1 MQDPR
6 KVLRQNNI
14 KMKDFVGNKIILF
27 DKEELEKAADDPKNM
42 LKELD

>member
-27 DKEELEKAADDPKNM
+27 DKEELEKAENS
-42 LKELD
+42 LKKS

>member
-14 KMKDFVGNKIILF
+14 KMKDFVGNKIIVC
-27 DKEELEKAADDPKNM
+27 DRNEL
-42 LKELD
+42 